1 MGRKQWGTPFTT
13 AGRDSL
19 KVSLMK
25 KLYVSLLFLMLF
37 STFHIPLSRGLP
49 VEDLKLVTDGDYFQT
64 AMKMIQEAKSSI
76 HIIMFEMGYYD
87 NRTSTPSNLLIK
99 ELMAAGKRGVKV
111 EVILDVREKED
122 RTTKRNRRTGKM
134 LSDGGVEVTYDSL
147 SKTTHAKVIVADRQL
162 TLLGSTNWTYQA
174 LSSNHEACVLI
185 RSKEVAKEL
194 TEYFNRVKAEGRK
207 K

>member
-1 MGRKQWGTPFTT
+1 
-13 AGRDSL
+13 
-19 KVSLMK
+19 MK
-25 KLYVSLLFLMLF
+25 KLCVVLF
-37 STFHIPLSRGLP
+37 SLMFFSPFYVPHSTGLP
-49 VEDLKLVTDGDYFQT
+49 VEDLRLITDGDYFQT

-76 HIIMFEMGYYD
+76 RIIMFEMSYYD
-87 NRTSTPSNLLIK
+87 NRTSSPPNLLIK
-99 ELMAAGKRGVKV
+99 ELTAARKRGVKV

-122 RTTKRNRRTGKM
+122 RTTQRNRRTGKM

-147 SKTTHAKVIVADRQL
+147 SKTTHAKVLIADEQ
-162 TLLGSTNWTYQA
+162 TSLLGSTNWTYPS

-194 TEYFNRVKAEGRK
+194 TEYFNRVKTEGRK

>member
-1 MGRKQWGTPFTT
+1 M
-13 AGRDSL
+13 
-19 KVSLMK
+19 SLMK
-25 KLYVSLLFLMLF
+25 KLYVSLFFLMLF
-37 STFHIPLSRGLP
+37 STFHVPFSRGLP

-99 ELMAAGKRGVKV
+99 ELMAARKRGVKV

-122 RTTKRNRRTGKM
+122 RSTQRNRRTGKM

-147 SKTTHAKVIVADRQL
+147 SKTTHAKVLIADGQ
-162 TLLGSTNWTYQA
+162 TSLLGSTNWTYPS

-185 RSKEVAKEL
+185 RSREVAKEL
-194 TEYFNRVKAEGRK
+194 IGYFNRVKAEGRK

>member
-1 MGRKQWGTPFTT
+1 MN
-13 AGRDSL
+13 SL
-19 KVSLMK
+19 TVGLMK
-25 KLYVSLLFLMLF
+25 KLYVGLFFLMLF
-37 STFHIPLSRGLP
+37 GTFYVPLSRGLP

-122 RTTKRNRRTGKM
+122 RSTQRNRRTGKM

-147 SKTTHAKVIVADRQL
+147 SKTTHAKVLIADGQKS
-162 TLLGSTNWTYQA
+162 LLGSTNWTYPS

-185 RSKEVAKEL
+185 RSREVAKEL
-194 TEYFNRVKAEGRK
+194 TEYFNRLKAEGRK

>member
-1 MGRKQWGTPFTT
+1 VCRKQRGIPSITP
-13 AGRDSL
+13 GMGSL
-19 KVSLMK
+19 TVSLMK
-25 KLYVSLLFLMLF
+25 KLFASLFFLAFLFTFPVSLSM
-37 STFHIPLSRGLP
+37 GLP

-76 HIIMFEMGYYD
+76 HIIMFEMNYYD
-87 NRTSTPSNLLIK
+87 DRTSTPSNLLIK
-99 ELMAAGKRGVKV
+99 ELMAARKRGVKV

-122 RTTKRNRRTGKM
+122 RTTKSNRRTGKM

-147 SKTTHAKVIVADRQL
+147 SKTTHAKVLIADGQRI
-162 TLLGSTNWTYQA
+162 LLGSTNWTYHA

-185 RSKEVAKEL
+185 HSREVAKEL

-207 K
+207 R